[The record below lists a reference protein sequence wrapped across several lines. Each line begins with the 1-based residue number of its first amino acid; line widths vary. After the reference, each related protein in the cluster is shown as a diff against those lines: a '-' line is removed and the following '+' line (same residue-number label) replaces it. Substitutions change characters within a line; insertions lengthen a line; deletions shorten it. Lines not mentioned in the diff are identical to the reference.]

1 MTFVI
6 LVVVVRVNFE
16 SLVIQKSVILKVCMG
31 GGGMFGLINRQLVEL
46 MFSNSDI
53 FFSIQEDYT

>member
-16 SLVIQKSVILKVCMG
+16 SLVIQKSVILKVCM
-31 GGGMFGLINRQLVEL
+31 EL

>member
-16 SLVIQKSVILKVCMG
+16 SLVIQKSVILK
-31 GGGMFGLINRQLVEL
+31 GMYGEACLGSQNRQLVEL